1 MNSGL
6 YAKESNKFMMQ
17 GKVTQYSYKHYTLY
31 NQRKCTQKCLISYY
45 YVEHTTALNYK
56 PNKFQPQ
63 LLTFDWQFAF
73 NLIDSCFMRKS
84 ILM

>member
-6 YAKESNKFMMQ
+6 YAKESNKFMIQ

-31 NQRKCTQKCLISYY
+31 NQRKCTQYCLISYY

-56 PNKFQPQ
+56 QTN
-63 LLTFDWQFAF
+63 F
-73 NLIDSCFMRKS
+73 NLNSSHLIGN
-84 ILM
+84 LHLT

>member
-1 MNSGL
+1 MKSGL
-6 YAKESNKFMMQ
+6 YAKESNKFMIQ

-31 NQRKCTQKCLISYY
+31 NQRKCTQYCLISYY

-63 LLTFDWQFAF
+63 LLTFV
-73 NLIDSCFMRKS
+73 S
-84 ILM
+84 

>member
-6 YAKESNKFMMQ
+6 YAKESNKFMIQ

-56 PNKFQPQ
+56 PN
-63 LLTFDWQFAF
+63 LNLNSSHLIGNLHLT
-73 NLIDSCFMRKS
+73 
-84 ILM
+84 